1 MSIELLIHAE
11 SQDDRGERFDAPV
24 ITIGRDPTSVIRFD
38 MAGDREVSTRHAE
51 ICEED
56 GSYSISDAGSTN
68 GTWVNGTR
76 LHGPRRLN
84 AGDLVRLGR
93 TGPTLRVVSVD
104 DVRWH
109 DTIEDSVRLPPVN
122 DASSTNR
129 QNTRQFM
136 VTMVETRTRSFK
148 VAVLAI
154 VIAVAGLGIGGWL
167 YARTINTED
176 PQLWSDVTAPAI
188 RLANDDAIVLIE
200 SEVPGQR
207 CAGGCEG
214 TGFAISPSGL
224 IVTNRHVVMQGGT
237 AANKVRV
244 KFANTSA
251 WLPATF
257 VKAAIRADVD
267 LALVQ
272 VSKAGKYP
280 SVVGL
285 SESGPDLAAGS
296 AILTIGFPL
305 GTLLRMEGKGANAV
319 AKTTVTTGSIGKILP
334 TVFQIDAY
342 ADHGSSGSP
351 VFDRHGHAIGVITA
365 GIEDAT
371 AKIVYVVPSD
381 RIVELTRKPTPK

>member
-1 MSIELLIHAE
+1 MAIELLIHAE
-11 SQDDRGERFDAPV
+11 SQPDRGERFDTPV

-51 ICEED
+51 ICEES
-56 GSYSISDAGSTN
+56 GSYTIADAGSTN

-76 LHGPRRLN
+76 LQGPRGLN
-84 AGDLVRLGR
+84 AGDIVRLGR
-93 TGPTLRVVSVD
+93 TGPTLRVVAVD

-109 DTIEDSVRLPPVN
+109 DTIENSVHLPPVN
-122 DASSTNR
+122 DWSSTNR
-129 QNTRQFM
+129 QNTRQF
-136 VTMVETRTRSFK
+136 VVSMVETRTRSFK
-148 VAVLAI
+148 AAVLAI
-154 VIAVAGLGIGGWL
+154 IIAVAGLGIGGWL

-237 AANKVRV
+237 TANRIRV
-244 KFANTSA
+244 KFANTNA

-257 VKAAIRADVD
+257 VRAANRADVD

-272 VSKAGKYP
+272 ISKSGKYP

-285 SESGPDLAAGS
+285 SESGPDLAEGS
-296 AILTIGFPL
+296 SILTIGFPL
-305 GTLLRMEGKGANAV
+305 GTLLRMEGRGSAAV
-319 AKTTVTTGSIGKILP
+319 AKTTVTTGSIGKVLSS
-334 TVFQIDAY
+334 VFQIDAY

-365 GIEDAT
+365 GIEDAS

-381 RIVELTRKPTPK
+381 RIVELRKAAGK